1 MDAETAAKCLTESN
15 TEKKVIGLFY
25 CNMNCKM
32 GNVQI
37 NIISQDLTLYSEFQE
52 FLNVYVNVS

>member
-37 NIISQDLTLYSEFQE
+37 NIISQDLTFI
-52 FLNVYVNVS
+52 VNFKSF